1 MDLSKAA
8 ARLRAPQRISLVPGV
23 SHLFDDSGALER
35 VAAQASDWFS
45 RYLAPLQAGGTS
57 RFNTQA

>member
-1 MDLSKAA
+1 V
-8 ARLRAPQRISLVPGV
+8 QGF
-23 SHLFDDSGALER
+23 SHLFEDPGALER